1 MSGRAGLSETFTLS
15 SSIHGHPIRQDLA
28 VSLGKLRSL
37 TMADGRKE
45 EGRALADEG
54 LKMLDRLR
62 AADPGNSVIE
72 RERRKILATR

>member
-1 MSGRAGLSETFTLS
+1 
-15 SSIHGHPIRQDLA
+15 
-28 VSLGKLRSL
+28 
-37 TMADGRKE
+37 MADGRKE